1 MEKNAYNSGAG
12 GMVHLWKQKEGYE
25 KDGHLLVLSGGDM
38 WTGPAISTLTS
49 GKSMVEIMNAMGY
62 HAAAAGNHEFD
73 FTIDTLHVRL
83 NEMKFPLLAA
93 NIVEKSSGQLADFV
107 KPYRIIEVNEIKVGI
122 IGLASRITPRTT
134 KPANVSDYDFTSYA
148 KALRANAPQLKS
160 KGAELLITIGHI
172 CEDEIWPLLPL
183 ADSLGISIMTG
194 GHCHQV
200 YHYDT
205 LGVTLIQ
212 SGNHLDNYV
221 RTEILFDD
229 FADTVVSINSSVIP
243 NQSERQDPTIEKI
256 LNDWRATLN
265 SALTRVIG
273 FAVREIPE
281 NSAEME
287 NMITDA
293 WLYVYPQ
300 ADIALTN
307 TGGIRQSIP
316 AGDITIETLF
326 GVLPFQNSIY
336 ELDISGQQIADV
348 LERDKSLVMSGM
360 YFKDKYYIID
370 GHQMHPDSTYQ
381 VLTNDYLY
389 SLPDLKFK
397 QYDPNPYDTGI
408 HYRQPV
414 IDWLIA
420 RQSNRQDP
428 INQYLDSKPR
438 R

>member
-1 MEKNAYNSGAG
+1 MRQFMIFVIACFVLSCQQQTTQISKSSEPTGDIRKIVILYTNDEHGWMEKNAYNSGAG

-25 KDGHLLVLSGGDM
+25 KDGHFLVLSGGDM

-205 LGVTLIQ
+205 LGD
-212 SGNHLDNYV
+212 LD
-221 RTEILFDD
+221 TEWK
-229 FADTVVSINSSVIP
+229 S
-243 NQSERQDPTIEKI
+243 
-256 LNDWRATLN
+256 
-265 SALTRVIG
+265 
-273 FAVREIPE
+273 
-281 NSAEME
+281 
-287 NMITDA
+287 
-293 WLYVYPQ
+293 
-300 ADIALTN
+300 
-307 TGGIRQSIP
+307 
-316 AGDITIETLF
+316 F
-326 GVLPFQNSIY
+326 GQLC
-336 ELDISGQQIADV
+336 
-348 LERDKSLVMSGM
+348 
-360 YFKDKYYIID
+360 
-370 GHQMHPDSTYQ
+370 
-381 VLTNDYLY
+381 
-389 SLPDLKFK
+389 
-397 QYDPNPYDTGI
+397 
-408 HYRQPV
+408 
-414 IDWLIA
+414 
-420 RQSNRQDP
+420 SNRN
-428 INQYLDSKPR
+428 II
-438 R
+438 